1 MSCTSCTANIEKALN
16 KTNGVILASE
26 NFPLE
31 KAGVEFDSFILNIN
45 KL

>member
-1 MSCTSCTANIEKALN
+1 MSCASCTANIEKVLN
-16 KTNGVILASE
+16 KTNGVISASA

-31 KAGVEFDSFILNIN
+31 KAVVEFDSFILNIN